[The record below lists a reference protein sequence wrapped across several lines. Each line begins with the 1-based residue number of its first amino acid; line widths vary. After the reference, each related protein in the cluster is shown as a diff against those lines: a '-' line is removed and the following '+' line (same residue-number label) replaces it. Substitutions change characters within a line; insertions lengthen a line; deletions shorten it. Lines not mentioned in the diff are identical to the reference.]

1 MDGHEATTAIRKFE
15 KTLTGKPAPGHR
27 VNGRIPIIAVSAS
40 LQESEKSSLAANFDG
55 WILKPINFSR
65 MLEVLAGITNEEQR
79 EQDAYVRGQW
89 ERGGWLIG
97 ESLSLAREQAG
108 HGSPMTDLAT
118 PIFCHFFKAAPDM
131 VLANGI
137 NHDKR
142 NRHEP

>member
-1 MDGHEATTAIRKFE
+1 MFSQAVLLIRVLLALSRMPIMDGHEATTAIRKFE

-79 EQDAYVRGQW
+79 EQDAYERGQW

-97 ESLSLAREQAG
+97 ESLSRARSG
-108 HGSPMTDLAT
+108 RTWFTD
-118 PIFCHFFKAAPDM
+118 D
-131 VLANGI
+131 
-137 NHDKR
+137 
-142 NRHEP
+142 